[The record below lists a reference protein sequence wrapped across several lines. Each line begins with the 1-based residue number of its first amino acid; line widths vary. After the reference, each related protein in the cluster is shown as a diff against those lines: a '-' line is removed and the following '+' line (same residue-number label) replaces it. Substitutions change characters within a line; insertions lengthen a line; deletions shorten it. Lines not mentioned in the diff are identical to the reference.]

1 MLNWFNKKFKV
12 SSKETEQN
20 IQTPSNAWYS
30 WMYWGAEA
38 TTEINQ
44 PTSSKGWIQR
54 YNSMVEN
61 DTITRAFVM
70 VLQLL
75 MTTLYF
81 HIQERDKAEDSE
93 ERIETANEMFIKWSG
108 GDFKSFLQN
117 YVSTFIFG
125 FSVFEVI
132 LKKGETGY
140 ELENLVFHPQK
151 YLTAKFKDS
160 YELEGF
166 DSQLTTETIPISQ
179 CVYAQGLG
187 NFDHNVYGQS
197 VLRAGYFH
205 FKNKCFYLVKENRQ
219 AQINLEGVP
228 VLRVDNTGSDAE
240 NKKNL
245 ERATAQ
251 ALAYKNGQS
260 YGLILGSKLHKDI
273 DGKNSNMYTE
283 DVKLMSVE
291 GSKFIDTNELVKR
304 EENAIARSLMAEFLV
319 MVGQDSGSYAL
330 GKETTSMFKLL
341 VEGIAQHLCDTFNHQ
356 IIKPLW
362 VLNGG
367 ELDDAPELT
376 YDSVDLTLEGM
387 ATFINALSSAGIV
400 LTPSQENY
408 LFEYGGLPKPTKE
421 ENLEQAQQALMM
433 NPMNPQGSNEP
444 APNEPLDEEQD

>member
-12 SSKETEQN
+12 SSKATEQN
-20 IQTPSNAWYS
+20 IQTASSS
-30 WMYWGAEA
+30 WQPYMYWGSEQ
-38 TTEINQ
+38 TTQLNN
-44 PTSSKGWIQR
+44 PTDARGWIQR
-54 YNSMVEN
+54 FDNMLET

-75 MTTLYF
+75 MTTLNF
-81 HIQERDKAEDSE
+81 HIQETDEDEENE
-93 ERIETANEMFIKWSG
+93 ERIELASEMFLHWGG
-108 GDFKSFLQN
+108 GDFKDFLRN

-125 FSVFEVI
+125 FSIFEVI

-160 YELEGF
+160 YTLEGF
-166 DSQLTTETIPISQ
+166 DSQLTAETIPLSQ
-179 CVYAQGLG
+179 CVYAHGIG
-187 NFDHNVYGQS
+187 NFNHNVYGQS
-197 VLRAGYFH
+197 ILKSAYFH
-205 FKNKCFYLVKENRQ
+205 FKNKCFYLTKENRQ

-228 VLRVDNTGSDAE
+228 VFFVDNTGSDE
-240 NKKNL
+240 ETNKNL
-245 ERATAQ
+245 ENAKAQ
-251 ALAYKNGQS
+251 ALSYKNGNA
-260 YGLILGSKLHKDI
+260 YGFILGSKVQKDI
-273 DGKNSNMYTE
+273 DGKNSSVRAE

-304 EENAIARSLMAEFLV
+304 EENAIARALMAEFLV

-367 ELDDAPELT
+367 DIDDIPELT
-376 YDSVDLTLEGM
+376 YDSVDLTLDGM
-387 ATFINALSSAGIV
+387 ATFINALSSAGVV

-408 LFEYGGLPKPTKE
+408 LFGYAGIPKPSVE
-421 ENLEQAQQALMM
+421 EKLEQAQQALMM
-433 NPMNPQGSNEP
+433 NPQGSNEP
-444 APNEPLDEEQD
+444 TSNEPLDEEQD